1 MYNSQIEATDS
12 DMTLESLLF
21 SSIDTNMVTLGV
33 VIFEGAEF
41 CGEIIPLPQIGD
53 KTYLIIKQPPLDFL
67 TDAGKISDI
76 GVQLKSKY

>member
-1 MYNSQIEATDS
+1 
-12 DMTLESLLF
+12 
-21 SSIDTNMVTLGV
+21 MVTLG

-53 KTYLIIKQPPLDFL
+53 KISYDKTATFGFLI
-67 TDAGKISDI
+67 DAGKISDI